1 MAHTPG
7 GAGPVVEEQFFS
19 KVAPGEFIFRENEPG
34 AEMFIIQ
41 EGEVEIVKQI
51 HGDLR
56 QVAVL
61 EEGDFFGEMAI
72 LEDMPRTAAARAL
85 TQATLLRIDRTT
97 FNQLIRHNPEISV
110 RMLRKLCHR
119 LRMTNPALLDGGV
132 QPQQPVAP
140 ALAAAPAAAPG
151 APSPATEPSAPEPAV
166 AVGQVGGTHPE
177 LPTNPRLVHGDSGT
191 EFRLWPDG
199 ETIIGRFD
207 PVTGVQPEVDL
218 KPVDVHRSTSRRHA
232 VIHGREGSFF
242 VREEVGCAN
251 GTFVNGERLETG
263 VEVEIH
269 DGDALQFGLVK
280 TLFRTSS

>member
-1 MAHTPG
+1 MAETPG
-7 GAGPVVEEQFFS
+7 GAGPVAEGQFFS
-19 KVAPGEFIFRENEPG
+19 EVAPGEFIFRENEPG
-34 AEMFIIQ
+34 TEMFIIQ
-41 EGEVEIVKQI
+41 GGEVEIVKQI
-51 HGDLR
+51 QGELR

-85 TQATLLRIDRTT
+85 TPATLLRIDRTT

-119 LRMTNPALLDGGV
+119 LRTTNPVLLEVGV
-132 QPQQPVAP
+132 RPEDAAAVAEPVAP
-140 ALAAAPAAAPG
+140 VPAAAAPLAATPAEAPAAA
-151 APSPATEPSAPEPAV
+151 EVE
-166 AVGQVGGTHPE
+166 PE
-177 LPTNPRLVHGDSGT
+177 LPTTPRLVHGETGT

-232 VIHGREGSFF
+232 VIQGREGTYF

-251 GTFVNGERLETG
+251 GTFVNGERLATG

-280 TLFRTSS
+280 TLFRVSS

>member
-1 MAHTPG
+1 MADTPG
-7 GAGPVVEEQFFS
+7 GTGLAVEEQFFS
-19 KVAPGEFIFRENEPG
+19 KVAPGEFVFRENEPG
-34 AEMFIIQ
+34 AEMYIIQ
-41 EGEVEIVKQI
+41 DGEVEIVKQL
-51 HGDLR
+51 HGELR

-85 TQATLLRIDRTT
+85 TSATLLRIDRTT

-119 LRMTNPALLDGGV
+119 LRTTNPVLLEVGI
-132 QPQQPVAP
+132 QPEEAVAAPEPVASALSP
-140 ALAAAPAAAPG
+140 AASAPAAPADAATPAAG
-151 APSPATEPSAPEPAV
+151 AE
-166 AVGQVGGTHPE
+166 PE
-177 LPTNPRLVHGDSGT
+177 LPTAPRLIHGETGT

-218 KPVDVHRSTSRRHA
+218 KPVDFHRSTSRRHA
-232 VIHGREGSFF
+232 VIQAREGGFSL
-242 VREEVGCAN
+242 REEVGCAN
-251 GTFVNGERLETG
+251 GTFVNGQRLATG

-280 TLFRTSS
+280 TLFRVSS